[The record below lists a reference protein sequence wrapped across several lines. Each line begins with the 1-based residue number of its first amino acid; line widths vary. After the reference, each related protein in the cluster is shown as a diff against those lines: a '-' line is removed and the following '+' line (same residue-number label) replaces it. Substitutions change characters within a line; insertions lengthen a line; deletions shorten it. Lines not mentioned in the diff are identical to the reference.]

1 MKENNM
7 SLQQVLEQIKVV
19 KPLAEEDISV
29 GPRETYSGREGRKR
43 NATDQYKALK
53 EQYIDELRTSA
64 VFILVSGS
72 LKEQFSETAQKEFG
86 CFSADPEGLYKELA
100 NRLPE
105 ELYKNKTPASN
116 LFDILGRHLEDKAQ
130 EMNIVGYPQLIMKQ
144 QYFKAINSKEDF
156 VSLIKQAIN
165 EQVGSEMVGIH
176 ISRSLAE
183 SAIKAEHGSMLTP
196 IVLTTD
202 DEEFALDLNNSLI
215 SRLWSRSYL
224 VVAGKGAK
232 TIRSTA
238 GAFTIKEVSK
248 ESVENVL
255 TNISNLCKTR

>member
-1 MKENNM
+1 M

-29 GPRETYSGREGRKR
+29 GPRETYAGREGRKR
-43 NATDQYKALK
+43 NAVEQYKALK
-53 EQYIDELRTSA
+53 EEYINELRTSA

-86 CFSADPEGLYKELA
+86 CFSSDSEGFYKELA

-105 ELYKNKTPASN
+105 ELYKSKTPASN
-116 LFDILGRHLEDKAQ
+116 LFDVLGRHLEDKAQ

-165 EQVGSEMVGIH
+165 EQVGSEIVGIH
-176 ISRSLAE
+176 VTRALSDA
-183 SAIKAEHGSMLTP
+183 AIMANHSSMLTP
-196 IVLTTD
+196 IILTTD
-202 DEEFALDLNNSLI
+202 DEAFALDLNNTLV
-215 SRLWSRSYL
+215 SRLWCRSFL

-232 TIRSTA
+232 AVRSTD
-238 GAFTIKEVSK
+238 GTFTIKEINK

-255 TNISNLCKTR
+255 TNISNLCKFR